1 MWRIELLIGHDD
13 DERRIFPQRISWHL
27 NTRLA
32 CKFLPN
38 LPLIVMPS
46 DVLKS
51 GQLLIVGSS
60 IPPNADSG
68 LVIQLL
74 SFPGVFEHPFQ
85 KRIFKHPWK
94 PQFPNPTAMSLVE
107 N

>member
-1 MWRIELLIGHDD
+1 M
-13 DERRIFPQRISWHL
+13 
-27 NTRLA
+27 
-32 CKFLPN
+32 
-38 LPLIVMPS
+38 VMPS

-51 GQLLIVGSS
+51 GQLLIVESS
-60 IPPNADSG
+60 IPPNTDSG

-85 KRIFKHPWK
+85 KRIVKHPWK